1 MYPLTGIDEYRI
13 PTREEVYVLDII
25 PFVSGPATISS
36 DQKLSLFNPLSLKTG
51 PTVNLVTK
59 HGNITCARVFD
70 AANSVACTAGENG
83 TLSIW
88 DLRQDVR
95 QAEVARFTTEGRVP
109 VVSVACSNTGFSVAA
124 GTELQH
130 HQASI
135 VIWDVRST
143 SAPKLQYNEVH
154 SDDITELNFH
164 PSDHNILLSG
174 STDGLVNICDTR
186 ITDED
191 EVVIQTFN
199 HDSSIHHAAF
209 LNDTEVY
216 AISHDER
223 LALYNMAEGYG
234 NGAATTDFGDMRAVL
249 GCQYIANIS
258 AKANG
263 AGAVI
268 GAGAHEQQA
277 FELIHLTKAN
287 NDWALDRGS
296 SVGLPGAH
304 SGEIVRSFCFYDEA
318 QMVFSAGEDG
328 FIKAWRA
335 NI

>member
-1 MYPLTGIDEYRI
+1 MYSLDRIDEYRI

-25 PFVSGPATISS
+25 PFTSGPATISS
-36 DQKLSLFNPLSLKTG
+36 DQKLSLFDPLSLKTG
-51 PTVNLVTK
+51 PTVNLVTN
-59 HGNITCARVFD
+59 HGNITCAKAFD
-70 AANSVACTAGENG
+70 ADNSVMCTAGENG
-83 TLSIW
+83 TISMW

-95 QAEVARFTTEGRVP
+95 QAEVAKFTTEGRVP
-109 VVSVACSNTGFSVAA
+109 VLSMACSNMGFSVAV
-124 GTELQH
+124 GTELQS

-135 VIWDVRST
+135 ILWDVRST
-143 SAPKLQYNEVH
+143 STPKLHYKEVH
-154 SDDITELNFH
+154 SDDVTELNFH
-164 PSDHNILLSG
+164 PSDQNILLSG
-174 STDGLVNICDTR
+174 STDGLVNIYDTR

-223 LALYNMAEGYG
+223 LALYNMAEGYEK
-234 NGAATTDFGDMRAVL
+234 GAATADFGDMRPVL
-249 GCQYIANIS
+249 GCQYVANVF

-268 GAGAHEQQA
+268 GAGSHEQRA
-277 FELIHLTKAN
+277 FELVHLTKG
-287 NDWALDRGS
+287 DTWALDRGN
-296 SVGLPGAH
+296 SVRLPGAH
-304 SGEIVRSFCFYDEA
+304 SEEIVRSFCFYDEA

-328 FIKAWRA
+328 FIKAWRPNA
-335 NI
+335 

>member
-1 MYPLTGIDEYRI
+1 MYPLACIDQYRPPI
-13 PTREEVYVLDII
+13 RQEVYVLDIL

-36 DQKLSLFNPLSLKTG
+36 DQKLSLFNPLSLRNG
-51 PTVNLVTK
+51 PTVDLVTH

-70 AANSVACTAGENG
+70 PANMVVCTAGENG
-83 TLSIW
+83 SISMW

-95 QAEVARFTTEGRVP
+95 QAEVVRFTTENNVP
-109 VVSVACSNTGFSVAA
+109 VLSVACSNPGFSIAA
-124 GTELQH
+124 GTELQN

-135 VIWDVRST
+135 IIWDVRSPAA
-143 SAPKLQYNEVH
+143 SKLHYKEVH
-154 SDDITELNFH
+154 SDDVTELNFH
-164 PSDHNILLSG
+164 PSDPTILLSG
-174 STDGLVNICDTR
+174 STDGLVNICDTK

-216 AISHDER
+216 ALSHDER
-223 LALYNMAEGYG
+223 LALYDMAEGYEK
-234 NGAATTDFGDMRAVL
+234 GAATTDFGDMRSVL
-249 GCQYIANIS
+249 GCQYIANITP
-258 AKANG
+258 KANG

-277 FELIHLTKAN
+277 FELIHLMKGES
-287 NDWALDRGS
+287 WVLDREN

-304 SGEIVRSFCFYDEA
+304 SEEIVRSFCFYDDA

-328 FIKAWRA
+328 FLKAWRA
-335 NI
+335 NV

>member
-1 MYPLTGIDEYRI
+1 MYPLTRIDEYRI

-25 PFVSGPATISS
+25 PFTSGPATISS

-51 PTVNLVTK
+51 PTVNLVTN
-59 HGNITCARVFD
+59 HGNITCARAFD
-70 AANSVACTAGENG
+70 AANSVVCTAGQNG
-83 TLSIW
+83 TISMW

-95 QAEVARFTTEGRVP
+95 QAGVAQFTTEGQVP
-109 VVSVACSNTGFSVAA
+109 VLSVACSNTGFSVAA
-124 GTELQH
+124 GTELKN

-135 VIWDVRST
+135 IIWDVRST
-143 SAPKLQYNEVH
+143 STPKLHYKEVH
-154 SDDITELNFH
+154 SDDVTELNFH
-164 PSDHNILLSG
+164 PSDQNILLSG

-191 EVVIQTFN
+191 EVIIQTFN

-223 LALYNMAEGYG
+223 LALYDMAQEYEK
-234 NGAATTDFGDMRAVL
+234 GAATTDFGDMRAVL
-249 GCQYIANIS
+249 GCQYIANVT

-277 FELIHLTKAN
+277 FELIHLTKG
-287 NDWALDRGS
+287 DSWALDRGN

-304 SGEIVRSFCFYDEA
+304 SEEIVRSFCFYDEA

-328 FIKAWRA
+328 FIKAWRPNA
-335 NI
+335 

>member
-1 MYPLTGIDEYRI
+1 MYPLACIDRYRI

-51 PTVNLVTK
+51 PTVDLVTN

-70 AANSVACTAGENG
+70 APNSVVCTAGENG
-83 TLSIW
+83 TISMW

-95 QAEVARFTTEGRVP
+95 QAEVARFTTENQVP
-109 VVSVACSNTGFSVAA
+109 VLSVACSNMGFSMAA
-124 GTELQH
+124 GTELQN

-135 VIWDVRST
+135 IIWDVRST
-143 SAPKLQYNEVH
+143 SASKLHYKEVH
-154 SDDITELNFH
+154 SDDVTELNFH
-164 PSDHNILLSG
+164 PSNPNILLSG

-199 HDSSIHHAAF
+199 HGSSIHHAAF

-216 AISHDER
+216 ALSHDER
-223 LALYNMAEGYG
+223 LALYDMAEGYEK
-234 NGAATTDFGDMRAVL
+234 GAATTDFGDMRAVL
-249 GCQYIANIS
+249 GCQYVANIFS
-258 AKANG
+258 KANG

-277 FELIHLTKAN
+277 FELVHLTKGGN
-287 NDWALDRGS
+287 WALDRAN

-304 SGEIVRSFCFYDEA
+304 SEEIVRSFCFYDEA

-335 NI
+335 NS

>member
-1 MYPLTGIDEYRI
+1 MYQLNCIDGYRI
-13 PTREEVYVLDII
+13 PTRQEVYVLDII
-25 PFVSGPATISS
+25 PFTSGPATISS

-51 PTVNLVTK
+51 PTVDLVTN
-59 HGNITCARVFD
+59 HGNITCARAFD
-70 AANSVACTAGENG
+70 PANSVVSTAGENG
-83 TLSIW
+83 TVSLW
-88 DLRQDVR
+88 DLRQDPR
-95 QAEVARFTTEGRVP
+95 QAEVARFTTEDRVP
-109 VVSVACSNTGFSVAA
+109 VLSVACSNAGYSVAA
-124 GTELQH
+124 GTELQN

-135 VIWDVRST
+135 IIWDVRST
-143 SAPKLQYNEVH
+143 SAPKLHYKEIH
-154 SDDITELNFH
+154 SDDVTELNFH

-199 HDSSIHHAAF
+199 HGSSIHHAAF

-216 AISHDER
+216 AISNDER
-223 LALYNMAEGYG
+223 LALYDMAEGYEK
-234 NGAATTDFGDMRAVL
+234 GAATTDFGDMRAVL
-249 GCQYIANIS
+249 GCQYVANIF

-268 GAGAHEQQA
+268 GAGAHEQQG
-277 FELIHLTKAN
+277 FELIHLTKGET
-287 NDWALDRGS
+287 WALDREN

-304 SGEIVRSFCFYDEA
+304 SEEIVRSFCFYDEA

-335 NI
+335 NA

>member
-1 MYPLTGIDEYRI
+1 MYPLDCIDEYRI

-25 PFVSGPATISS
+25 PFASGPATISS

-51 PTVNLVTK
+51 PLVNLVTN
-59 HGNITCARVFD
+59 HGNITCARAFD
-70 AANSVACTAGENG
+70 VNNSVVCTAGENG
-83 TLSIW
+83 TISMW
-88 DLRQDVR
+88 DLRQDPH
-95 QAEVARFTTEGRVP
+95 QARVTQFTTEGQVP
-109 VVSVACSNTGFSVAA
+109 VLSVACSNTGFSVAA
-124 GTELQH
+124 GTELQN

-135 VIWDVRST
+135 FIWDVRSP
-143 SAPKLQYNEVH
+143 SVPKLHYKEVH
-154 SDDITELNFH
+154 SDDVTELNFH
-164 PSDHNILLSG
+164 PSDQNILLSG

-191 EVVIQTFN
+191 EVIIQTFN

-209 LNDTEVY
+209 LNDTEVF

-223 LALYNMAEGYG
+223 LALYDMAEGYEK
-234 NGAATTDFGDMRAVL
+234 GAAKVDYGDMRAVL
-249 GCQYIANIS
+249 GCQYVANIV

-277 FELIHLTKAN
+277 FELIHLTKG
-287 NDWALDRGS
+287 DTWTLDRGN

-304 SGEIVRSFCFYDEA
+304 SEEIVRSFCFYDEA

-328 FIKAWRA
+328 YIKAWRA
-335 NI
+335 KA

>member
-1 MYPLTGIDEYRI
+1 MYPLTCIDGYRI

-25 PFVSGPATISS
+25 PFTSGPGTISS

-51 PTVNLVTK
+51 PTVNLVTN

-70 AANSVACTAGENG
+70 PANSVVSTAGENG
-83 TLSIW
+83 TVSLW
-88 DLRQDVR
+88 DLRQDAR
-95 QAEVARFTTEGRVP
+95 QAEVARFTTEGQVP
-109 VVSVACSNTGFSVAA
+109 VLSVACSSTGD
-124 GTELQH
+124 
-130 HQASI
+130 I
-135 VIWDVRST
+135 RST
-143 SAPKLQYNEVH
+143 SAPKLHYTEIH
-154 SDDITELNFH
+154 SDDVTEVWV
-164 PSDHNILLSG
+164 PYSDHNVLLSG

-199 HDSSIHHAAF
+199 HDASIHHAAF

-216 AISHDER
+216 AISNDER
-223 LALYNMAEGYG
+223 LALYDMAEGYEK
-234 NGAATTDFGDMRAVL
+234 GAATTDFGDMRATF

-263 AGAVI
+263 AGAVL

-277 FELIHLTKAN
+277 FELIHLTKGET
-287 NDWALDRGS
+287 WAFDRDN

-304 SGEIVRSFCFYDEA
+304 SEEIVRSFCFYDEA

-335 NI
+335 NA